1 MNFLKIYL
9 KNDGKNEFASNC
21 TVERQKTKMM
31 LGLLAF
37 SFSPVTFMAVGSYF
51 SKTFAIRFLLI
62 MQRSIVDFP
71 IVDGWKKTNKRWVS
85 YTFWGCCF
93 PWVMRLCDFCWGGF
107 ANVEFAKFASWKF
120 STWPLDLRM
129 HPEKKKINIPI
140 PSILWYIYPTF
151 TIKTVKC
158 K

>member
-1 MNFLKIYL
+1 MCFMNFLKIYL
-9 KNDGKNEFASNC
+9 KNDGKNEFASPSECCPNC

-71 IVDGWKKTNKRWVS
+71 IVDG
-85 YTFWGCCF
+85 
-93 PWVMRLCDFCWGGF
+93 
-107 ANVEFAKFASWKF
+107 
-120 STWPLDLRM
+120 
-129 HPEKKKINIPI
+129 
-140 PSILWYIYPTF
+140 
-151 TIKTVKC
+151 
-158 K
+158 